1 MQRDA
6 LIAAGVDPRDI
17 WEEKASGATLKK
29 RKVFE
34 AMMKDVRPGDTVYV
48 WKLDRLGRSLQD
60 LLNVATAIK
69 KKGANLYI
77 LTLPGLDTETT
88 VGKIMFQLLAAFAE
102 FERAIALERTMAGLA
117 AARKAGR
124 FGGNT
129 SKFSDEEVIALQ
141 GLRPKEAAEKLG
153 MSQPGYSKRLAAAL
167 GRAARGE
174 PPVLGR
180 NIPRKRP

>member
-6 LIAAGVDPRDI
+6 LIAAGVDQKDI

-29 RKVFE
+29 RRVFE
-34 AMMKDVRPGDTVYV
+34 AMMKDVRQGDTVYV

-69 KKGANLYI
+69 DKGANLYI

-117 AARKAGR
+117 AARAAGR

-129 SKFSDEEVIALQ
+129 SRFTDEQVLELQ
-141 GLRPKEAAEKLG
+141 GMSKADAARKLG
-153 MSQPGYSKRLAAAL
+153 MSQAGYTKRLQKAL
-167 GRAARGE
+167 KTQAE
-174 PPVLGR
+174 R
-180 NIPRKRP
+180 NTNER